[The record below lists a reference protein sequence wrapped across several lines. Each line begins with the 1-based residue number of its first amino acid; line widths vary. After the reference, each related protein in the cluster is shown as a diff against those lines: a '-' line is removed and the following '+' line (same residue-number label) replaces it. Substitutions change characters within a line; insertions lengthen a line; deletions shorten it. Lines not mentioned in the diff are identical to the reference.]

1 MDIVDYTNLYSKFFK
16 SLSVRYLLVFVSE
29 LMFSS
34 LDIKELKYI
43 FN

>member
-1 MDIVDYTNLYSKFFK
+1 MEIVDYTIPYSKFFK
-16 SLSVRYLLVFVSE
+16 SSSVRYLLVFVSE

-34 LDIKELKYI
+34 LGIKELKYI